1 MASFINREAIFALFL
16 LVMNTGY
23 FIETLKMP
31 RPFQLGEPGPAF
43 LPMLLS
49 AIMFVAAGR
58 ILVGALGGF
67 RTDDGERFS
76 IKPLILAALTLGFI
90 ALFEPA
96 GYWIATLAYTFTV
109 AVLFSLEDS
118 RAPLKV
124 AGLSAIIAICVTG
137 VGYLF
142 FVTLFDLYL
151 PEGNW

>member
-23 FIETLKMP
+23 FLETLNMP

-49 AIMFVAAGR
+49 GIMFIAAGR
-58 ILVGALGGF
+58 ILVGALGGI

-76 IKPLILAALTLGFI
+76 VRPLILAALTIGFI
-90 ALFEPA
+90 LAFEPA
-96 GYWIATLAYTFTV
+96 GYWIATLAYTFAV
-109 AVLFSLEDS
+109 AVLFSLEEKTT
-118 RAPLKV
+118 PLKV
-124 AGLSAIIAICVTG
+124 AALSAAVSVGVT
-137 VGYLF
+137 VIGYLL

>member
-1 MASFINREAIFALFL
+1 MASFMNREAIFALFL

-23 FIETLKMP
+23 FLETLNMP
-31 RPFQLGEPGPAF
+31 RPFQFGEPGPAF
-43 LPMLLS
+43 LPLFLS

-58 ILVGALGGF
+58 ILVGALGGM
-67 RTDDGERFS
+67 RSEDGESFS
-76 IKPLILAALTLGFI
+76 FKPLILAALTIGFI
-90 ALFEPA
+90 LAFEPA
-96 GYWIATLAYTFTV
+96 GYWIATLGYTFAV
-109 AVLFSLEDS
+109 AVLFSLEES

-124 AGLSAIIAICVTG
+124 LTLSAAVAVGVTA